1 MTSGATCLT
10 DSLWRLRNGLT
21 CPVPSPL
28 LICPRP
34 THRLYRLTPDGIS
47 GRAVARRPALGVA
60 LRSRRVR
67 RSRSMW
73 RRIRHRALLC
83 RPPRLPGRHHLA
95 RALAADHLPPLQEL
109 ASWIRALTWVIRW
122 ELGRTALCR
131 LALEAGADP
140 AAYYR
145 TVKRLTG
152 TGWSEVRHRGIAWL
166 LERLVDRCQV
176 GGAHRGTSAED
187 EQLMGITA

>member
-1 MTSGATCLT
+1 MESLAALLHGALH
-10 DSLWRLRNGLT
+10 W
-21 CPVPSPL
+21 VSP
-28 LICPRP
+28 
-34 THRLYRLTPDGIS
+34 S
-47 GRAVARRPALGVA
+47 GRVVLDALAVCGGAFGTARFFAVRLGF
-60 LRSRRVR
+60 RD
-67 RSRSMW
+67 
-73 RRIRHRALLC
+73 
-83 RPPRLPGRHHLA
+83 RHHLA
-95 RALAADHLPPLQEL
+95 HALAADHLPPLQEL